1 MSDDRSEADKL
12 DSQGEE
18 PEAESGA
25 GYGSHAPEPD
35 DARDEKPDEVKD
47 RAESRE

>member
-1 MSDDRSEADKL
+1 MGDDRSDADAL
-12 DSQGEE
+12 NGGGEE

-35 DARDEKPDEVKD
+35 E
-47 RAESRE
+47 AEERSKQGEE

>member
-1 MSDDRSEADKL
+1 MGDDRSEADKL

-35 DARDEKPDEVKD
+35 KEPDEVKD

>member
-1 MSDDRSEADKL
+1 MGNPEEADRL
-12 DSQGEE
+12 NREGEE
-18 PEAESGA
+18 PDAESGA

-35 DARDEKPDEVKD
+35 EAKD